1 MKNTKLITASRTTS
15 FRTDKGDIEVVD
27 KLPFTLSHEGNKEEI
42 RSQEIFYRLTLEE
55 QP

>member
-27 KLPFTLSHEGNKEEI
+27 KFCLLRSVMKE
-42 RSQEIFYRLTLEE
+42 TKKK
-55 QP
+55 